1 MITFIV
7 IAFAMVLAIAALLAV
22 PLLSRRPP
30 TPRSP
35 KMALAVL
42 IVLAAGASGLYA
54 TFSNWN
60 WSSAKTATAEGS
72 PQSMVATLARRLAR
86 DPNDISGWL
95 LLGRSYSVL
104 AEQAPEETPLA
115 IRAYERANELAK
127 GENVDALL
135 GLAEALVSQDDS
147 QLAGRAGDLV
157 DKALTLDPH
166 SPKALFYGAASAIQ
180 RQQLPLARERF
191 TTLLAQNPP
200 DNVRPIIEQQIKAID
215 QALGASAPAA
225 VPATGTSAPVAGGAP
240 ARVRIHITV
249 ASTLKS
255 DQKGDAPLFVF
266 VRDPRAAGPPLAVK
280 RLPAHFPQTV
290 ELSSADAMLAGHG
303 MQVGQNVEI
312 VARISGSGGPLARTG
327 DPFGSV
333 AYHVAATGAVDVV
346 IDRLTP

>member
-7 IAFAMVLAIAALLAV
+7 IAAVMVLAIAALLAV
-22 PLLSRRPP
+22 PLLSGRPP

-60 WSSAKTATAEGS
+60 WSSAKTATADGS
-72 PQSMVATLARRLAR
+72 PQSMVATLARRLAK
-86 DPNDISGWL
+86 DPNNLNGWL

-104 AEQAPEETPLA
+104 AEQAPEEMPLA
-115 IRAYERANELAK
+115 IRAYEHANELAK
-127 GENVDALL
+127 GENIDALL

-157 DKALTLDPH
+157 EKALRLDPH

-180 RQQLPLARERF
+180 RKQLPLARERF
-191 TTLLAQNPP
+191 STLLAQNPP
-200 DNVRPIIEQQIKAID
+200 ANVRPIIEQQIKAID
-215 QALGASAPAA
+215 QALGAVAPAA
-225 VPATGTSAPVAGGAP
+225 DTGASAAVAAGSA

-249 ASTLKS
+249 APTLKS

-266 VRDPRAAGPPLAVK
+266 VRDPQAAGPPLAVK
-280 RLPAHFPQTV
+280 RLAAHFPQTV

-303 MQVGQNVEI
+303 MQIGQNVEI
-312 VARISGSGGPLARTG
+312 VARISGSGGPQARSG

-333 AYHVAATGAVDVV
+333 AYHVAATGAVNVI

>member
-7 IAFAMVLAIAALLAV
+7 IAVAMVLAIAALLAV

-30 TPRSP
+30 TPQSP
-35 KMALAVL
+35 KTALAVL

-60 WSSAKTATAEGS
+60 WSGATAATAAGS

-86 DPNDISGWL
+86 DPNDLSGWL

-115 IRAYERANELAK
+115 IHAYERANELAK
-127 GENVDALL
+127 GENIDALL

-157 DKALTLDPH
+157 DKALALDPR

-180 RQQLPLARERF
+180 RKQLPLARERF
-191 TTLLAQNPP
+191 STLLAQNPP

-215 QALGASAPAA
+215 QALGASAPVA
-225 VPATGTSAPVAGGAP
+225 VPAGGIS
-240 ARVRIHITV
+240 ARVRIHVTV
-249 ASTLKS
+249 APTLKS
-255 DQKGDAPLFVF
+255 DQKGDVPLFIF
-266 VRDPRAAGPPLAVK
+266 VRDPQAGGPPLAVK
-280 RLPAHFPQTV
+280 RLAAHFPQTV

-303 MQVGQNVEI
+303 MQVGQDVEI
-312 VARISGSGGPLARTG
+312 VARISGSGGPLARSG

-333 AYHVAATGAVDVV
+333 AYHVAAAGTVNVV

>member
-7 IAFAMVLAIAALLAV
+7 IAAAMVLAIAALLAV

-35 KMALAVL
+35 LMALAVL

-60 WSSAKTATAEGS
+60 WSSAKTATADGS
-72 PQSMVATLARRLAR
+72 PQTMVATLARRLAK
-86 DPNDISGWL
+86 DPKDLNGWL

-104 AEQAPEETPLA
+104 EETPLA
-115 IRAYERANELAK
+115 VRAYEHANQLAK
-127 GENVDALL
+127 GQNVDALL
-135 GLAEALVSQDDS
+135 GLAEALVTEDDS

-157 DKALTLDPH
+157 DKALRLDPH

-180 RQQLPLARERF
+180 RKQLPLARERF

-215 QALGASAPAA
+215 QALGAAPPAA
-225 VPATGTSAPVAGGAP
+225 AAAAPIAGAAA

-249 ASTLKS
+249 APTLKS
-255 DQKGDAPLFVF
+255 GGKSDAPLFVF

-303 MQVGQNVEI
+303 MQVGQDVEI

-333 AYHVAATGAVDVV
+333 AYHVGRTGAVNVV